1 MNSRNPTAT
10 ATAIIHRKPRGTLSP
25 AAASWLKAG
34 VISIACVLGI
44 GLGLASAAWGHNLL
58 AAQKGA
64 PRRVSLAEVHASL
77 DHQARICVEE
87 PDQGPEVPAF
97 PLALDSPSMNLSPR

>member
-10 ATAIIHRKPRGTLSP
+10 ATAVIHRKSRGTLSP

-64 PRRVSLAEVHASL
+64 PRRISLAEVHASL